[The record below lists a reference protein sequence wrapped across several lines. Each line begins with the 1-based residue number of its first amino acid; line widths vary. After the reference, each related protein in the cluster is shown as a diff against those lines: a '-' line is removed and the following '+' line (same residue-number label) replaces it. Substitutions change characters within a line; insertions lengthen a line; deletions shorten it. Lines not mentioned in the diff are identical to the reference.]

1 MKARFLTFVLAACM
15 GIGRAAAQDVFQQ
28 VVDTNKLIIEDPSA
42 SGAALSIAQ
51 FKYTAMQYLC
61 TTAIKTGGGK
71 ADGTMLDRQA
81 QAMNNFITGYLT
93 ELTTEKDSKKQK
105 EVMMRYWKAS
115 ARNPMF
121 NDPDTETTR
130 AFTTDPTSITPFSL
144 DTDWEKADEARKEK
158 NK

>member
-1 MKARFLTFVLAACM
+1 MKTRLITLALAACM
-15 GIGRAAAQDVFQQ
+15 GIGRAAAQEVFQQ

-71 ADGTMLDRQA
+71 ADGAMLDRQA

-93 ELTTEKDSKKQK
+93 ELTAEKESKKQK

-115 ARNPMF
+115 ADNPLF
-121 NDPDTETTR
+121 GDKDTETTR

-144 DTDWEKADEARKEK
+144 DTNWELADKARKEK

>member
-1 MKARFLTFVLAACM
+1 MKTRLIALALMAIT
-15 GIGRAAAQDVFQQ
+15 GIGKATAQEVFQQ
-28 VVDTNKLIIEDPSA
+28 VVDTNKLIIEDPQA

-61 TTAIKTGGGK
+61 TRAIKAGGGK

-81 QAMNNFITGYLT
+81 QAMNNFVTGYLT
-93 ELTTEKDSKKQK
+93 DLTRAKDSKKQK

-115 ARNPMF
+115 AHNPMF

-144 DTDWEKADEARKEK
+144 DTNWEVADQARKEQK
-158 NK
+158 K